1 MDLKYFYLYGTIAH
15 GILTLSYI
23 NKIPDK
29 HREKM
34 LYLLGHL
41 FITLAMLIRI
51 DEKNIG
57 GLVGSVL
64 GTIGHS
70 FLLLFFVITT
80 FVVDKKYRVTFSG
93 ELYYLNILCILGQ
106 IGMIIIYWF
115 EYFEPKED
123 EETEL
128 KNKTFFEYCQIII
141 SSILIFF
148 YLSMTFKSD
157 NKYSGIFAGLLMI
170 SGLYIISLYKNLHH
184 IKTLL

>member
-1 MDLKYFYLYGTIAH
+1 M
-15 GILTLSYI
+15 SYVKRI
-23 NKIPDK
+23 NDK
-29 HREKM
+29 HRERL
-34 LYLLGHL
+34 LYLLGHM

-57 GLVGSVL
+57 GLEGSVL

-123 EETEL
+123 PETEL

-157 NKYSGIFAGLLMI
+157 NKYSAVFVGLFMI
-170 SGLYIISLYKNLHH
+170 TGLYIISLYRNLHQH
-184 IKTLL
+184 IKTIL